1 MFSSKSAQLTAG
13 VLNPLAPPAEKDH
26 LIKIV
31 IYIHVPKKL
40 SLLLQIL
47 GDESSEVTTVM
58 LAATC
63 YGPL

>member
-1 MFSSKSAQLTAG
+1 MFSPKSAHLTVGA
-13 VLNPLAPPAEKDH
+13 LKPLAPPGEKDH

-31 IYIHVPKKL
+31 IYIHVPNKL
-40 SLLLQIL
+40 SLLLQIF